1 MTANKWDI
9 AASTRKHVLLS
20 LAGAIFLGL
29 VVGGW
34 ANTMELSGAVI
45 APGVLVAKS
54 SVKKVQHPTG
64 GVVGRLPVHDGD
76 FVRAGQLLLRLDETI
91 TKANLAIVDNS
102 LIELYSRLARLEAER
117 DGLDRVDCPKQLC
130 ARANE
135 ADVAKALA
143 GESTLFQLRKS
154 ARAGQKAQLR
164 ERIGQIAQE
173 IEGLNGQIAAKNH
186 ELELIDRELGG
197 VRELWRK
204 SLIPIQRL
212 TALERDA
219 ARLQGEHGQLI
230 ASVAQA
236 KGRTSETELQII
248 QVDQDLRSEVGKEL
262 REVQGKIAELVEKRV
277 TAEDQLKHID
287 ILSPQ
292 DGVVHQLAVH
302 TIGGFVAPGDA
313 IMLIVPIADTLV
325 TEAKVAPRDI
335 DQVHVGQSAVLRFTA
350 FNQRTTPELKGRVT
364 FVSADQIT
372 DDKTGNAYFK
382 VHIAPA
388 EAELP
393 SLGGRKLVSGMPAEA
408 FIQTG
413 ERTALSY
420 LLKPLRDQIAR
431 AFKEQ

>member
-1 MTANKWDI
+1 MTANRWNI
-9 AASTRKHVLLS
+9 IASTRNHIVAS
-20 LAGAIFLGL
+20 LAGAIVLTL

-34 ANTMELSGAVI
+34 ASTTELSGAVI
-45 APGVLVAKS
+45 APGVLVAES

-64 GVVGRLPVHDGD
+64 GVVGRLLVQEGD
-76 FVRAGQLLLRLDETI
+76 VVQAGQLLLRLDETV

-117 DGLDRVDCPKQLC
+117 DGLDRVECPKQLC
-130 ARANE
+130 ARSNE
-135 ADVAKALA
+135 ADVAKALV
-143 GESTLFQLRKS
+143 GESSLFELRKD
-154 ARAGQKAQLR
+154 ARAGQKAQFR

-173 IEGLNGQIAAKNH
+173 IEGLNGQIEGKKH
-186 ELELIDRELGG
+186 ELELIERELGG

-204 SLIPIQRL
+204 NLIPIQRL

-236 KGRTSETELQII
+236 KGKTSETKLQII

-292 DGVVHQLAVH
+292 DGVVHQLVVH

-313 IMLIVPIADTLV
+313 IMQIVPTADTLV
-325 TEAKVAPRDI
+325 TEAKVAPKDI
-335 DQVHVGQSAVLRFTA
+335 DQVHVGQATVLRFTS
-350 FNQRTTPELKGRVT
+350 FNQRTTPEISGRVT

-382 VHIAPA
+382 VRIAPT
-388 EAELP
+388 EAERSL
-393 SLGGRKLVSGMPAEA
+393 LGGRKLVSGMPTEA
-408 FIQTG
+408 FIHTG

-420 LLKPLRDQIAR
+420 LVKPLRDQIAR
-431 AFKEQ
+431 AFKED